1 MSANSHVQ
9 VDSEAGSLYVRLNQ
23 SAVHR
28 TRTFGDFRMVDY
40 AAAGGIVGVEFLQ
53 INGGID
59 LDGLPE
65 HRRLHT
71 ALVAYGLGERIS
83 VIDPTN

>member
-9 VDSEAGSLYVRLNQ
+9 VDSEVGSLYVRLNQ

-40 AAAGGIVGVEFLQ
+40 DAAGGIVGVEFLQ

-71 ALVAYGLGERIS
+71 VLAAHGLGERLS
-83 VIDPTN
+83 VVDPAD

>member
-1 MSANSHVQ
+1 MSANGQVQ

-28 TRTFGDFRMVDY
+28 TRAFGDFRMVDY

-59 LDGLPE
+59 LHGLPE
-65 HRRLHT
+65 HRRLHS
-71 ALVAYGLGERIS
+71 ALLAHGLGERLG
-83 VIDPTN
+83 VINPAD

>member
-1 MSANSHVQ
+1 MSANGHVQ

-40 AAAGGIVGVEFLQ
+40 DAAGGIVGVEFLQ
-53 INGGID
+53 INGGIE

-65 HRRLHT
+65 YRRLHT
-71 ALVAYGLGERIS
+71 ALVAHGLRERIS
-83 VIDPTN
+83 VVDPAD